1 MQIDKDGLK
10 LSKAEEIFQIWE
22 KRLQKKFGADFY
34 IKPEGVI
41 DNIAFSFIWMEMSL
55 QEQIAFLAKQFDP
68 ETAEGKW
75 QDALYQRIGI
85 KRMAAQTTLFT
96 KKIKGVPGYKGAP
109 NTIFIHS
116 TLSGYEFSNTKEYLI
131 EDDGTA
137 KVQFECILAGMVE
150 VNAGETFTIVEAP
163 NEVTEITSED
173 AADIAIGRDRESD
186 KDFRTRFRNSKSQNA
201 KATYNANMANL
212 LKYVDD
218 IAYLQMYDKKKD
230 NTMEAGTIRII
241 AKHNTTDEIFAQAI
255 MDTVALGPELLGD
268 TTVIVKDA
276 SGEDVPISWKNADEI
291 PVEITGKIKIRTGY
305 YPNTVMS
312 NVKQK
317 IMEYIEKRIYG
328 LASKIYATEFIVPM
342 LETDGV
348 EAVTEVEVK
357 RTTDAEYSENIS
369 MTREQVPVF
378 ALERITLTQDN

>member
-1 MQIDKDGLK
+1 MNIDENGYT
-10 LSKAEEIFQIWE
+10 LSTLRGIIKELETYF
-22 KRLQKKFGADFY
+22 RKKFGSNFY

-41 DNIAFSFIWMEMSL
+41 DNIACAIAMLVMNL
-55 QEQIAFLAKQFDP
+55 QDEIAFLAKQFDP

-75 QDALYQRIGI
+75 QDALYERIGI
-85 KRMAAQTTLFT
+85 KRIEAQSTVFT
-96 KKIKGVPGYKGAP
+96 KKIKGTGGYSGAAKSI
-109 NTIFIHS
+109 TIRS
-116 TLSGYEFSNTKEYLI
+116 TSTSEEFTNTKEYLI
-131 EDDGTA
+131 EEDGTV
-137 KVQFECILAGMVE
+137 KVQFECLTEGSIE